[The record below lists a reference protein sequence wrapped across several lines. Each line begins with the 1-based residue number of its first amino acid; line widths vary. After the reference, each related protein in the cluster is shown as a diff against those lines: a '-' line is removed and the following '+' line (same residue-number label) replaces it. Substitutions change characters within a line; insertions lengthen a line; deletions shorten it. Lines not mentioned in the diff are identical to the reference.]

1 MKKFT
6 NLLKKEVRELLT
18 AQLLV
23 SLLFMMAL
31 FYFIGDITKKEVAK
45 AAGSQT
51 VAVLDFDDSAASRGI
66 LKGMEAVHFTIQP
79 MAGKTKEQAIRTARD
94 GDAKVLL
101 VIPQG
106 FGQSLNDLQ
115 VREIETYSFMRNFSM
130 IGSQTSTILK
140 GVLAAMNNV
149 ISDRFLKAKIPETD
163 PEAIKNPIKSRDYVI
178 VKDKMAEGS
187 ASTIA
192 RLLSSQTVFIP
203 VILMMIIIYSSQ
215 MVITTV
221 AMEKQNK
228 TLETLLTVPI
238 RRTSIITAKMLAA
251 GLVGLLSAVIYMVG
265 FRSFTGG
272 MTSGLE
278 ASSGMTAAMHQLG
291 LSFNTTGYIYLGFS
305 LFFAI
310 LCALAISM
318 ILGVLAEDFRSA
330 QSLIMPVV
338 LIVMV
343 PYFISLFADLNSL
356 SLPVKILV
364 LAIPFS
370 HPFLAVQNLYLQNY
384 GAILA
389 GIGYEVVVFAVLV
402 LIAAR
407 IFSTD
412 KILTMKLRW
421 GKKRAKTP
429 SV

>member
-66 LKGMEAVHFTIQP
+66 LKGMEAVHFTIQS

-101 VIPQG
+101 VIPLG
-106 FGQSLNDLQ
+106 FGQSLSDFK

-130 IGSQTSTILK
+130 VGAQTSAILK

-149 ISDRFLKAKIPETD
+149 ISDRFLKAKIPDSD
-163 PEAIKNPIKSRDYVI
+163 PEAIKNPIKSRDFVI
-178 VKDKMAEGS
+178 VKNKMAEGS

-192 RLLSSQTVFIP
+192 RLLSSQTIFIP

-251 GLVGLLSAVIYMVG
+251 GLVGLLSAGIYMIG

-272 MTSGLE
+272 MTAGLE
-278 ASSGMTAAMHQLG
+278 ASSGMTAAMKTLG
-291 LSFNTTGYIYLGFS
+291 LSFSTGGYVFLGVS

-310 LCALAISM
+310 LCALAMAM
-318 ILGVLAEDFRSA
+318 ILGVMAEDFRSA
-330 QSLIMPVV
+330 QMLIMP
-338 LIVMV
+338 LIFLVMI
-343 PYFISLFADLNSL
+343 PYFLSFFADFRTL

-364 LAIPFS
+364 WVIPFS
-370 HPFLAVQNLYLQNY
+370 HPFLATQNI
-384 GAILA
+384 IL
-389 GIGYEVVVFAVLV
+389 GNTQGLV
-402 LIAAR
+402 LGIAYMIVFFMVMVVIAAR

-412 KILTMKLRW
+412 RVLTMKLRW
-421 GKKRAKTP
+421 GKKKGMMA
-429 SV
+429 